1 MINVVRTIRDA
12 VMVGAGIFYTLL
24 FLYLV
29 VRIGGEFVKEGVKYI
44 LDIPARKK
52 KIKEANTAQ
61 AEANKRFTDAR
72 AAVLKGIT
80 GKVDKIYDTIGGTKL
95 ELSKTGVVIDGTD
108 IGRNYWGKESSR
120 VTRGVNGMVIESDE
134 EVDTND
140 EGHYGLYSGEY
151 ASNLRREMLQ

>member
-72 AAVLKGIT
+72 AAIL
-80 GKVDKIYDTIGGTKL
+80 
-95 ELSKTGVVIDGTD
+95 
-108 IGRNYWGKESSR
+108 
-120 VTRGVNGMVIESDE
+120 NG
-134 EVDTND
+134 